1 MGSLRSTTL
10 GISVLRGGR
19 DLAFDVGCAGN
30 SDPSLNLKASGL
42 DEEVTPEIPRKPSS
56 AAATLSAYDARD
68 S

>member
-1 MGSLRSTTL
+1 VTWLSMSAALE
-10 GISVLRGGR
+10 
-19 DLAFDVGCAGN
+19 N
-30 SDPSLNLKASGL
+30 SDPSLNLMASGL

>member
-1 MGSLRSTTL
+1 MS
-10 GISVLRGGR
+10 
-19 DLAFDVGCAGN
+19 AAPEN

-42 DEEVTPEIPRKPSS
+42 DEEVTPEISRKPSS